1 MIRKLIKI
9 DEDKCNGCGQCVPSC
24 HEGAIQLIN
33 GKAKLTAEKY
43 CDGLGDCLGTC
54 PMDAI
59 TVSEQEA
66 SEDFNEEAVKV
77 HLAGMGRKFIPRSE
91 LKPLQG
97 TLDNP
102 MHHAPGTMHLHG
114 GTACPSAAM
123 KSFKREPDEKHATTE
138 TAEQI
143 SELTHWPVQLC
154 LVSSSAPFLQNADL
168 LISADCVPF
177 AYAGFHKKFLKGK
190 TLLIGCPKLDDADLY
205 REKLTEIFR
214 QCNIRRISLA
224 HMEVPCCFGLEA
236 IIKEALKASGKDIP
250 LEKVIVTLDGNLR

>member
-1 MIRKLIKI
+1 MIRKLVKI

-54 PMDAI
+54 PVDAI
-59 TVSEQEA
+59 TVLERET
-66 SEDFNEEAVKV
+66 SEDFNEEAVKI
-77 HLAGMGRKFIPRSE
+77 HLAGMGKKFIPRNE
-91 LKPLQG
+91 LQ
-97 TLDNP
+97 NP
-102 MHHAPGTMHLHG
+102 EKIHSNNFAHASGSAHSHG
-114 GTACPSAAM
+114 NTACPSAATR
-123 KSFKREPDEKHATTE
+123 SFKREPVEKHAATE
-138 TAEQI
+138 TAEQR

-154 LVSSSAPFLQNADL
+154 LVSPSAPFLQNADL

-177 AYAGFHKKFLKGK
+177 AYAGFHQKFLKDK
-190 TLLIGCPKLDDADLY
+190 ALLIGCPKLDDAGFY

-214 QCNIRRISLA
+214 NCNVKKISLV

-236 IIKEALKASGKDIP
+236 IIKEALKESGKDIP
-250 LEKVIVTLDGNLR
+250 LERVVVTLDGNLR